1 MSPAVTM
8 DRKDAEYEINSEL
21 FNRSFENLE
30 DRILTDDFNGF
41 KDVDLKSVKKVVR
54 CAFRKC
60 HTMHSLQD
68 TPLGLGFSY
77 IERKICRRQTDSY
90 LFKLFEIRK
99 DLKKIKTPLSS
110 KNASRLYC
118 ITMKVIKLRKKIQK
132 LAFIK
137 SSSGDERYFRSR
149 LHKPKKICTPKHVP
163 SSWVCQFLHLQ
174 NQKQQA
180 FTAVTLLTMLIVIW
194 TFK

>member
-30 DRILTDDFNGF
+30 DRILTGDFNGF

-149 LHKPKKICTPKHVP
+149 LHKPKKIRTPKHVP
-163 SSWVCQFLHLQ
+163 SSWGLPVS
-174 NQKQQA
+174 A
-180 FTAVTLLTMLIVIW
+180 SSESETAGFYSGHTTDNVDSDLDL
-194 TFK
+194 